1 MTPSEAPPSPPAE
14 VGEEV
19 RAAQEKLR
27 RSITIAG
34 LIDDPMRH
42 VLEALATHIGAQHRM
57 HVDAG
62 AMLAEAIRRA
72 QQPVSDETIR
82 RLEAAAAN
90 GADRRAFGIIREH
103 WRRNIMLAAG
113 VLFGA
118 MGVAAGYFWGRAKAF
133 ASVRQTEAGLQTMF
147 RDGPDAA
154 ATWLSLATWN
164 DPQQVLAVRGRPG
177 FRPERTPRVF
187 GTAVDR
193 GAQTKIMGESLSR

>member
-1 MTPSEAPPSPPAE
+1 MTPSEAPPSPPAG

-19 RAAQEKLR
+19 RAAQERLR

-72 QQPVSDETIR
+72 QQPVSDETVR
-82 RLEAAAAN
+82 RLEAAAAS

-103 WRRNIMLAAG
+103 WRRNVMLAAG
-113 VLFGA
+113 VLFGVALLFGA

-133 ASVRQTEAGLQTMF
+133 ASARQTEARLQTMF

-164 DPQQVLAVRGRPG
+164 DPRQVLARCKGDQVSVPSGRRACLAPLWIEAPKPG
-177 FRPERTPRVF
+177 R
-187 GTAVDR
+187 
-193 GAQTKIMGESLSR
+193 

>member
-1 MTPSEAPPSPPAE
+1 MTPSEAPPPPPAE

-19 RAAQEKLR
+19 RAAQERLR

-103 WRRNIMLAAG
+103 WRRNVMLAAG
-113 VLFGA
+113 VLLGLALLSGA
-118 MGVAAGYFWGRAKAF
+118 IGVAAGYFWGRAKAF

-147 RDGPDAA
+147 RDGPDDA
-154 ATWLSLATWN
+154 ATRLSLATWN
-164 DPQQVLAVRGRPG
+164 DPRQVLARCKGGQASVQSGRRACLAPLWIEA
-177 FRPERTPRVF
+177 PKPR
-187 GTAVDR
+187 
-193 GAQTKIMGESLSR
+193 Q

>member
-1 MTPSEAPPSPPAE
+1 MTPSEAPPSPPAG

-19 RAAQEKLR
+19 RAAQERLR

-57 HVDAG
+57 HADAG

-72 QQPVSDETIR
+72 QQPVSDETI

-113 VLFGA
+113 VLFGVALLFGA
-118 MGVAAGYFWGRAKAF
+118 MGVAAGYFWGRAKGVRLG
-133 ASVRQTEAGLQTMF
+133 AS
-147 RDGPDAA
+147 D
-154 ATWLSLATWN
+154 
-164 DPQQVLAVRGRPG
+164 RGRIADHVSRRAGRRRNVAEPRDVERSATSAG
-177 FRPERTPRVF
+177 GARATRFPSRAGAARVWHRCGSRRPNQDN
-187 GTAVDR
+187 G
-193 GAQTKIMGESLSR
+193 